1 MQIILIN
8 YTGRHGGGPLNAYEM
23 TKALT
28 GQGARVAA
36 VISDQADNLEEWK
49 QLSIDKLVMIPTYDS
64 PASFIKNHIQFNLYK
79 KYQIRKELEKYEVKA
94 IYCPMCTFWTY
105 AVNRLFPAAKKYVV
119 CHDPVL
125 HTGEVYALA
134 YKLCGVDRSYQTADE
149 ILVHS
154 KRFIRYAERRYHKTG
169 HVHYMPLGRHSFYN
183 QIRKKQ
189 RLVRYE
195 KDKTN
200 FVFFGRIS
208 KYKGLDILAQAYQ
221 RVSSQCEDVTLTVI
235 GEGDFRPYQ
244 KQYQVLPHVRVI
256 NRWVENCEVE
266 SIFQGENLIAVFPY
280 TDATQSGALLVAME
294 CGVPVIASDA
304 GGLAGQIEHG
314 VTGLLAATGDSKNFA
329 KRMMEL
335 KNDRELYQKI
345 RANIS
350 KKLQDMEWPALA
362 DRLLAL
368 MEWKDDGYEA

>member
-1 MQIILIN
+1 M
-8 YTGRHGGGPLNAYEM
+8 
-23 TKALT
+23 
-28 GQGARVAA
+28 
-36 VISDQADNLEEWK
+36 
-49 QLSIDKLVMIPTYDS
+49 
-64 PASFIKNHIQFNLYK
+64 
-79 KYQIRKELEKYEVKA
+79 
-94 IYCPMCTFWTY
+94 
-105 AVNRLFPAAKKYVV
+105 LF
-119 CHDPVL
+119 
-125 HTGEVYALA
+125 
-134 YKLCGVDRSYQTADE
+134 RS
-149 ILVHS
+149 
-154 KRFIRYAERRYHKTG
+154 
-169 HVHYMPLGRHSFYN
+169 
-183 QIRKKQ
+183 RKKQ

-235 GEGDFRPYQ
+235 GDGDFRPYQ
-244 KQYQVLPHVRVI
+244 KQYQALPRVRVI

-304 GGLAGQIEHG
+304 GGLSGQIEHG
-314 VTGLLAATGDSKNFA
+314 VTGLLAAAGDSKNFA

-350 KKLQDMEWPALA
+350 KKLQDMEWPAL
-362 DRLLAL
+362 